1 MVSYVLTIIL
11 KSNYDFTQIYLILY
25 VPFAFSKWKQSL
37 SLFCLEKWTVLVGQK
52 KKKTNSHM

>member
-25 VPFAFSKWKQSL
+25 VPFAFSK
-37 SLFCLEKWTVLVGQK
+37 
-52 KKKTNSHM
+52 